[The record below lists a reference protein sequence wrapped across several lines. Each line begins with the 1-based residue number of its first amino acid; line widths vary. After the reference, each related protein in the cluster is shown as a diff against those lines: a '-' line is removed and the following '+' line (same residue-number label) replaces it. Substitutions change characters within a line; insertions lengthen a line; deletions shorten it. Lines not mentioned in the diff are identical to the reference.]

1 MLIKKIIN
9 IKFIFALSLIAL
21 TTPLSAKTVQYKLK
35 IHEKTVNFT
44 GKDITALGINDQ
56 IPAPTIEATVGDT
69 LEVTVENTLDEDS
82 SIHWHG
88 LLLPNDQ
95 DGVPYLTTQPIKA
108 HSVFKYKFKVR
119 HSGTYWYHSH
129 SGLQEQRG
137 IYGSIVFHP
146 KAGERHLADKDHV
159 IVLSDWTN
167 ENPDQ
172 VLANIKKDGDWYA
185 LKKGSV
191 QSWDRVLANGL
202 EAIKNRIN
210 SSWTRMGPMDLSDVG
225 YDAFLS
231 NGKKE
236 NTLDAKPGQIIKLR
250 LINAGASTYFN
261 VEFAGEPMIVVASDG
276 VDIEPIK
283 VKRLRISMAETYD
296 VLIKVPAGKSY
307 ELRATAQ
314 DGTGYSSTFIGSGE
328 KVFAPDIPRPNLFLV
343 DHSMHDMKGMDDM
356 NGMDH
361 DMSSMKHT
369 SAKAMINTEGV
380 NHSKHAMKP
389 PMDHSKMD
397 HDMSPMKYTTAE
409 KMPKTEGLDYSV
421 HTMTASMDHS
431 KMGHDASAMKNNESH
446 AKMTMDH
453 SAHAMKAPMDHSK
466 MDHGQHQMMMP
477 KIPEKKRVSLPIVK
491 TKTIAYLSDYKN
503 IKSLSSTSLPKGA
516 PERLVKLELTGNM
529 ERYVWSLNNKTL
541 KEKDTILIR
550 KGENVKFVL
559 INKTMMNHPMHL
571 HGHFFRVLNGQ
582 GDKSPLKHTVNVA
595 PMETV
600 EIEFEANEEKDWFFH
615 CHNLYHA
622 KTGMARV
629 VRYSDYDGNPEF
641 NTAKKKSREIMDDD
655 WYPRSDIL
663 LSSQFT
669 ELGFRLSNARHTL
682 LFSGEEHYDENETEA
697 FAHYQYRQS
706 RWLQY
711 YMGVEH
717 EEHENEVV
725 AGLKYT
731 TPFLIETA
739 TWISDD
745 GDLHIEAETEF
756 PLTPKLNLEL
766 MASTDSEWELSL
778 AYRRSPNWAMSLSA
792 NDISGLGLG
801 FSATF

>member
-1 MLIKKIIN
+1 MLIKKLIN

-69 LEVTVENTLDEDS
+69 LEVIVENTLDEDS

-191 QSWDRVLANGL
+191 QSWDHVLANGL
-202 EAIKNRIN
+202 EAIKNRLN

-236 NTLDAKPGQIIKLR
+236 NVLDAKPGQIIKLR

-296 VLIKVPAGKSY
+296 ILIKVPAGKSY
-307 ELRATAQ
+307 EFRATAQ

-615 CHNLYHA
+615 CHNLYHM
-622 KTGMARV
+622 KNGMARFV
-629 VRYSDYDGNPEF
+629 SYEGSTQVTDHTRKMLAHDP
-641 NTAKKKSREIMDDD
+641 
-655 WYPRSDIL
+655 WYFMADVSALSQMTMGKLRS
-663 LSSQFT
+663 
-669 ELGFRLSNARHTL
+669 SNARNA
-682 LFSGEEHYDENETEA
+682 FVAEFDYNYEKEYDVDLMYERSFTR
-697 FAHYQYRQS
+697 FFDV
-706 RWLQY
+706 
-711 YMGVEH
+711 YMGANIERASADEKQEAKAIIGFHYVLPLLIESDVRLDSKGKVRFGLGSSLQLTSRVKFDWMWNTNKEH
-717 EEHENEVV
+717 RFGLSYEITKNALITVGYDSDFKWG
-725 AGLKYT
+725 AGLRAV
-731 TPFLIETA
+731 F
-739 TWISDD
+739 
-745 GDLHIEAETEF
+745 
-756 PLTPKLNLEL
+756 
-766 MASTDSEWELSL
+766 
-778 AYRRSPNWAMSLSA
+778 
-792 NDISGLGLG
+792 
-801 FSATF
+801 